1 MVADQGMPAAAGHRR
16 GSGVTRLARSTFVK
30 HRGWVSALVIAVVW
44 WEAVSRS
51 GLFPPFFMPSIGE
64 VLTAFWESLASGR
77 MWEAVSASLS
87 RLFIGFGI
95 AMLIGVTLGMLMG
108 AFRLSEEFLLPLVS
122 FLLPIPAI
130 AWVPLFM
137 LWFGLGNSSILPLIV
152 LSSALPIAIN
162 AWTGVKTVDPSLLR
176 AARAMNVR
184 GPRLFWKV
192 VLPGALPLLMV
203 GFRVGFA
210 QGWRAVIAGELVAS
224 AAAGLGVMIFEAKQF
239 VNTPLM
245 LTVLLVI
252 GVLSLVLEKL
262 VFSRIEAVTLK
273 RWGML
278 RTASPA

>member
-1 MVADQGMPAAAGHRR
+1 MAAEQGMHAAAGPRR
-16 GSGVTRLARSTFVK
+16 GSGVTRFARSTFVK

-51 GLFPPFFMPSIGE
+51 GLFPPFFMPTSGE
-64 VLTAFWESLASGR
+64 VLAAFWESLVSGR
-77 MWEAVSASLS
+77 MWGAVSASLS
-87 RLFIGFGI
+87 RLFIGFGV
-95 AMLIGVTLGMLMG
+95 AMLIGVILGMLMG
-108 AFRLSEEFLLPLVS
+108 AFRLSEEFLLPLVN

-130 AWVPLFM
+130 AWIPLFM

-162 AWTGVKTVDPSLLR
+162 AWAGVKTVDSSLLR

-184 GPRLFWKV
+184 GPRLFLKV